1 MKQKFLVTG
10 MTCSACS
17 AHIEKSLSKAEGIRS
32 VNVNLL
38 ANNMMVDYDES
49 TLKPSDISRLVEEA
63 GYGAAPADAAR
74 QKSSR
79 REPPEN
85 LTLKEAET
93 KKRQFLRS
101 LVFLVPLFYLSMGTM
116 VGLPVPGWLDGMH
129 NPLAFAFTQ
138 FLLTLP
144 ILYLNRN
151 YFFTGFK
158 TLWHRSPNMD
168 SLIAVG
174 SSAAMIYGI
183 YIIYQI
189 SFAFVAGD
197 HEALMAYSMDLYFEG
212 AATILTLITFGK
224 WLEARSKS
232 KTSEAITKLMDLAP
246 KTATVE
252 RSDVEMEIPVEE
264 VVPGDIVVIRPGQSI
279 PVDGVILEGRTSV
292 DESALTGESLPVE
305 KTVDDRVIAAT
316 VNKNG
321 SVKFRATRVGDDTTL
336 AQIIR
341 LVEEASS
348 SKAPI
353 AKLADKVAAVFVP
366 TVMTI
371 ALIATIVWLLL
382 GQSFDFAL
390 SIGISVLVIS
400 CPCALGLATPVAIMV
415 GTGKGA
421 ENGILIK
428 SAESLETAHLV
439 NTVILDKTGTVTE
452 GRPRVT
458 DVLPLDGLAADE
470 LVSLAAAVEKRSEHP
485 LADAIVQYAAE
496 QGIAFPEAEDFGSAE
511 GQGVRGRVNGV
522 MIHAGNRRLLG
533 VLEVDSPE
541 LEAEADRLA
550 EEGKTPLFFVR
561 EAEGTRTVLGLIAVA
576 DVVKPTSRQA
586 IAELKKLGI
595 DVVMLTGD
603 NKKTAEAIRRQ
614 TGIDRVVAEV
624 LPQDKEEEVRKL
636 QAEGKKVA
644 MIGDGINDAPALA
657 RADVGIAIGAG
668 TDVAIES
675 ADIVL
680 MKSDLLDAVAAI
692 ELSHAVIRN
701 IKQNLFW
708 AFFYNS
714 IGIPLA
720 AGVLFIPFG
729 LKLNPMFAAAAMS
742 FSSVSVVTNALR
754 LKLFKPTVSAPTAP
768 AASPKEVPACPAA
781 ACAAARTEAAPEPLT
796 RVMLVEGMSCGHC
809 SARVEKALAAV
820 EGVTAVQ
827 VDLEAKTATVTL
839 AHPVEDSLLEHAVTE
854 AGYEPVGFL
863 SGDAPEPLARVMLV
877 EGMSCGHCSA
887 RVEKALAAVEGV
899 TAVQVDLEAKTATV
913 TLAHPVEDSL
923 LEHAV
928 TEAGYTPVSIS
939 DTIDPNNKGETAMNK
954 KIVIDGMMCMHCAGA
969 VEKALNALDGVTA
982 KVDLEQKCA
991 HVELAAPVADEVLA
1005 KAVTDAGYTVVS
1017 IG

>member
-252 RSDVEMEIPVEE
+252 RSGVEMEIPVEE

-371 ALIATIVWLLL
+371 ALIAAIVWLLL

-533 VLEVDSPE
+533 ALEVDSPE

-561 EAEGTRTVLGLIAVA
+561 EAEGARTVLGLIAVA

-754 LKLFKPTVSAPTAP
+754 LKLFKPTVSAPAAP
-768 AASPKEVPACPAA
+768 AASPKEVPACPTA

-928 TEAGYTPVSIS
+928 SEAGYTPVSIS

>member
-1 MKQKFLVTG
+1 
-10 MTCSACS
+10 
-17 AHIEKSLSKAEGIRS
+17 
-32 VNVNLL
+32 
-38 ANNMMVDYDES
+38 
-49 TLKPSDISRLVEEA
+49 
-63 GYGAAPADAAR
+63 
-74 QKSSR
+74 
-79 REPPEN
+79 
-85 LTLKEAET
+85 
-93 KKRQFLRS
+93 
-101 LVFLVPLFYLSMGTM
+101 
-116 VGLPVPGWLDGMH
+116 
-129 NPLAFAFTQ
+129 
-138 FLLTLP
+138 
-144 ILYLNRN
+144 
-151 YFFTGFK
+151 
-158 TLWHRSPNMD
+158 
-168 SLIAVG
+168 
-174 SSAAMIYGI
+174 
-183 YIIYQI
+183 
-189 SFAFVAGD
+189 
-197 HEALMAYSMDLYFEG
+197 
-212 AATILTLITFGK
+212 
-224 WLEARSKS
+224 
-232 KTSEAITKLMDLAP
+232 MDLAP

-252 RSDVEMEIPVEE
+252 RSGVEMEIPVEE

-533 VLEVDSPE
+533 ALEVDSPE

-561 EAEGTRTVLGLIAVA
+561 EAEGARTVLGLIAVA

-586 IAELKKLGI
+586 ISELKKLGI

-754 LKLFKPTVSAPTAP
+754 LKLFKPTVSAPAAP

-781 ACAAARTEAAPEPLT
+781 ACAACPTACAAARTEAAPEPLT